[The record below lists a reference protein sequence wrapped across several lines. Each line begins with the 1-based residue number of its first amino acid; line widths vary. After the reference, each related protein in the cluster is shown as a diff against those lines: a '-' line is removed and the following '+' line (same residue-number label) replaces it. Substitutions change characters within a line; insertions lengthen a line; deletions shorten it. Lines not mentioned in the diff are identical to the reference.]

1 MKHFKFNERQR
12 FSIRKFSV
20 GVASVLLGSVFV
32 AISPLSAVQAN
43 EANEANPATT
53 STDTLSKIELKN
65 LIDEIDGKFA
75 NGTYANKTEES
86 VTALKRV
93 LEDAR
98 ATLTSATA
106 QDQLTTAYRRLLMA
120 TTNLKTKSVTKIV
133 EEPITTPKVEEITE
147 TVAKPEVETST
158 TETVAKPESAT
169 EFVTTPNSQP
179 EKATELKEAPAVDTT
194 NGQPTVGKKA
204 ENTEPKAGTNSIANT
219 GSHDPRNGKAMDRTN
234 PLRTGEPASTPTTDD
249 PYNSF
254 VFSGNDTDFKNHST
268 LKWFSKEG
276 DGNNRNNES
285 LKYGEDSH
293 GKYVEWKS
301 SQSRG
306 GGFKLTI
313 DKELGE
319 EYTIGVKFAY
329 DRTTSE
335 PSIDWRK
342 IIDYRNSSEDTGFYF
357 TENGKLQFYNTGAEK
372 PTSTSTVSDNE
383 VVDFIIVKSK
393 EEFAVYLVKNGTTT
407 KEFSTKDP
415 ATLTNSKPY
424 TKDGKTIFG
433 FFFDDNVTSAEA
445 TPGGRVY
452 RMSIYDK
459 AIDPNKVSEKLNKEL
474 DDSKY
479 EPELKNPLPDVK
491 KGSTPPNAEDFIKNT
506 PTSNEPK
513 KLPANTR
520 ITWGEAP
527 DTSTVGLKPAVIL
540 VTYPDGSSDRVGVKV
555 NVVNNDFTPSKPAK
569 TPVGDVNHLTTDE
582 VNKIKKAVEDVN
594 AGKTVTV
601 DETGKA
607 TVTDPTTHISHE
619 IPASDLKVQD
629 FTVAIPVNK
638 LLVEELGNLTIKET
652 EDLKAKVEEANPGKN
667 VTVDVSGKVT
677 VTDKITQVSHV
688 IPASNLTKKEEE
700 VAKPNAGN
708 NANTPAAKTVISKKD
723 PLTPELTPDE
733 KKEIADKVKAV
744 NPDADPTKPTNVV
757 VDEKGNATVV
767 KGDGTVL
774 YIPASDL
781 VIPTDKLEEKAKA
794 PKVKTPALRTLV
806 GDKENLTDTE
816 KGLVTGAIKAVNP
829 GATLVE
835 DEKGNVTVT
844 LPNGSTE
851 TIAKEHLV
859 KDKDEAK
866 SKNGGNNLN
875 INLNL
880 DLTKVAVDDIEKI
893 SKDDKDNFE
902 FMMLG
907 AITDKPTFDLDS
919 YLKTQDEQGNTIY
932 TSKDTKV
939 KITID
944 KEGNATIE
952 KDGKSKV
959 AVQFDKEGNATIVTE
974 EGKVLALTKEQI
986 FKQRPSA
993 PQHND
998 TEVNPEN
1005 SNANVDK
1012 GKLESAIHQLDEFMY
1027 HQSDKLDENS
1037 TKKAK
1042 ALLEDG
1048 KKVFAD
1054 SKASQEEVDTT
1065 VKRIEDFIAKFAK
1078 ANSDVQT
1085 NDVQVDDEVAHRT
1098 ENAEDVSL
1106 VANVSKRVN
1115 QQELPNTGTSTFE
1128 TILPAIAALLSGAG
1142 VLAKK
1147 KKEDE

>member
-1 MKHFKFNERQR
+1 MAD
-12 FSIRKFSV
+12 
-20 GVASVLLGSVFV
+20 VA
-32 AISPLSAVQAN
+32 
-43 EANEANPATT
+43 
-53 STDTLSKIELKN
+53 
-65 LIDEIDGKFA
+65 
-75 NGTYANKTEES
+75 
-86 VTALKRV
+86 
-93 LEDAR
+93 
-98 ATLTSATA
+98 
-106 QDQLTTAYRRLLMA
+106 
-120 TTNLKTKSVTKIV
+120 
-133 EEPITTPKVEEITE
+133 
-147 TVAKPEVETST
+147 
-158 TETVAKPESAT
+158 
-169 EFVTTPNSQP
+169 
-179 EKATELKEAPAVDTT
+179 
-194 NGQPTVGKKA
+194 
-204 ENTEPKAGTNSIANT
+204 
-219 GSHDPRNGKAMDRTN
+219 
-234 PLRTGEPASTPTTDD
+234 
-249 PYNSF
+249 
-254 VFSGNDTDFKNHST
+254 
-268 LKWFSKEG
+268 
-276 DGNNRNNES
+276 
-285 LKYGEDSH
+285 
-293 GKYVEWKS
+293 
-301 SQSRG
+301 
-306 GGFKLTI
+306 
-313 DKELGE
+313 
-319 EYTIGVKFAY
+319 
-329 DRTTSE
+329 
-335 PSIDWRK
+335 
-342 IIDYRNSSEDTGFYF
+342 
-357 TENGKLQFYNTGAEK
+357 
-372 PTSTSTVSDNE
+372 
-383 VVDFIIVKSK
+383 
-393 EEFAVYLVKNGTTT
+393 
-407 KEFSTKDP
+407 
-415 ATLTNSKPY
+415 
-424 TKDGKTIFG
+424 
-433 FFFDDNVTSAEA
+433 
-445 TPGGRVY
+445 
-452 RMSIYDK
+452 
-459 AIDPNKVSEKLNKEL
+459 
-474 DDSKY
+474 
-479 EPELKNPLPDVK
+479 
-491 KGSTPPNAEDFIKNT
+491 
-506 PTSNEPK
+506 
-513 KLPANTR
+513 
-520 ITWGEAP
+520 
-527 DTSTVGLKPAVIL
+527 
-540 VTYPDGSSDRVGVKV
+540 
-555 NVVNNDFTPSKPAK
+555 
-569 TPVGDVNHLTTDE
+569 HLTTDE
-582 VNKIKKAVEDVN
+582 VNKIKKAVEDANTGKTVTVDTTGKATVTDPTTNISHEIPASDLKVQDFTPSKPAKTPVADVDHLTTDEVN
-594 AGKTVTV
+594 KIKKAVEDANTGKTVTV

-638 LLVEELGNLTIKET
+638 LLVEELGNLTIKEK

-688 IPASNLTKKEEE
+688 IPASNLTKKAEE

-781 VIPTDKLEEKAKA
+781 VIPNDKLEEKAKA

-806 GDKENLTDTE
+806 GDKGNLTLAE
-816 KGLVTGAIKAVNP
+816 KELVTKAIKAINP

-866 SKNGGNNLN
+866 AKNGGNNLN
-875 INLNL
+875 INLNF

-986 FKQRPSA
+986 FKQRPKQLPSA

-998 TEVNPEN
+998 IEASPDVNPEN

-1012 GKLESAIHQLDEFMY
+1012 GKLESAIHQLDEFMH

-1098 ENAEDVSL
+1098 ENAEDASL

-1115 QQELPNTGTSTFE
+1115 QQELPNTGSSTFE